1 MEITFAVRH
10 CAISEPTR
18 MRTERRLARI
28 ARLEPRARSA
38 VVVFED
44 ERDRRRVE
52 LRLAV
57 TGRGEV
63 VARGSGGG
71 FHDAVSDAAV
81 RLERQ
86 LVRGRGR
93 LRARRAAPRTI
104 GPEATSAL

>member
-1 MEITFAVRH
+1 MEITYAVRH
-10 CAISEPTR
+10 CSISEPIR

-44 ERDRRRVE
+44 EPDRRRVE
-52 LRLAV
+52 VRLSV
-57 TGRGEV
+57 PGRGEV
-63 VARGSGGG
+63 VARGSGNA
-71 FHDAVSDAAV
+71 FHDAVSDAAG

-93 LRARRAAPRTI
+93 VRARRAIHRTA
-104 GPEATSAL
+104 GPEAMPGL